1 MGPWLNHLPLCPYKF
16 SRTVRAVLS
25 TGIGLLL
32 TTPSSFAQNVT
43 RFAGGG
49 LGQSQ
54 SETFPLPLEIFR

>member
-1 MGPWLNHLPLCPYKF
+1 MGSWPSRLPAIRNRF
-16 SRTVRAVLS
+16 SRIVRAALS